1 MQGPWFHC
9 ADLSADLIA
18 LDDAEAAHAAA
29 SRRLVPGD
37 RCVLF
42 DGRGGLADCEIVDAA
57 GRAAGRR
64 SDREFR
70 VAVRAR
76 SSVERPTS
84 GLRLFAASPKKDRLE
99 WLVEKC
105 TELGATQITLTE
117 YDRSVVQPGAGK
129 LDRIAR
135 TAVEACKQSRRAW
148 LPIIDGPIAFDA
160 ALTAAPGCGAAAF
173 ADADGD
179 STFSDWLRESAA
191 SVCLFIGPEGG
202 FSDRERSAFAAQR
215 TPAVRLGPG
224 ILRIETAA
232 IAAAAVWSEGR
243 RA

>member
-9 ADLSADLIA
+9 ADLSPDLIA

-76 SSVERPTS
+76 TRVDHPPA
-84 GLRLFAASPKKDRLE
+84 GLRLVVAAPKKDRLE

-105 TELGATQITLTE
+105 TELGASQITLTE
-117 YDRSVVQPGAGK
+117 YDRSIVHPGGGK
-129 LDRIAR
+129 FDRLAR

-148 LPIIDGPIAFDA
+148 LPIIDGPVPFDA
-160 ALTAAPGCGAAAF
+160 ALTADRPPGAAAF

-179 STFSDWLRESAA
+179 STLSDWLRESAA

-215 TPAVRLGPG
+215 MPAVRLGPG